1 MNSQLDM
8 FKKLTEAKGVA
19 GNEKD
24 VRNLMKEYISD
35 YADDIY
41 TDKLGSLICKK
52 VGEK

>member
-24 VRNLMKEYISD
+24 VRNLMKEYIND

-41 TDKLGSLICKK
+41 TDKLGSLI
-52 VGEK
+52 